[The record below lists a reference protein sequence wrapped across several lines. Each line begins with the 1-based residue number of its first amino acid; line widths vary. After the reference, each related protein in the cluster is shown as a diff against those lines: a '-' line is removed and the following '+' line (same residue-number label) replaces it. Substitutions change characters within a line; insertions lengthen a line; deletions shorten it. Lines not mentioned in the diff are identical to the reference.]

1 MNSTLSLLLLH
12 ATLSAAWLASAAL
25 RAADPAPAPTE
36 HTHRV
41 SGLFAPER
49 EAALRIA
56 LEKLPGVTLVR
67 LDREQGEA
75 VFAYDPAAAFPG
87 TKPEPAELDKRF
99 DERLR
104 EASRHT
110 LGILPPCPTPHDR
123 RQCLEIPVAGQDC
136 QACALATYESIYKI
150 DGLIQASV
158 SYREGKVTA
167 LIDPEKT
174 NRAALVTALKARGVD
189 VTEPAGE
196 GK

>member
-1 MNSTLSLLLLH
+1 MNSTRRFRLSIPAFA
-12 ATLSAAWLASAAL
+12 ATWLAAFAL
-25 RAADPAPAPTE
+25 RAANPAAVPSE

-41 SGLFAPER
+41 SGLFAPAR
-49 EAALRIA
+49 EAALRTA

-75 VFAYDPAAAFPG
+75 VFAYDPAVAFPG
-87 TKPEPAELDKRF
+87 TKPEPVELDKRF

-110 LGILPPCPTPHDR
+110 LGILPPCPTPRDR
-123 RQCLEIPVAGQDC
+123 RQSLEIPVAGLDC
-136 QACALATYESIYKI
+136 QACCLATYESIYKL

-174 NRAALVTALKARGVD
+174 DRAAMVTALKARGVD
-189 VTEPAGE
+189 VTDPAGE
-196 GK
+196 SK